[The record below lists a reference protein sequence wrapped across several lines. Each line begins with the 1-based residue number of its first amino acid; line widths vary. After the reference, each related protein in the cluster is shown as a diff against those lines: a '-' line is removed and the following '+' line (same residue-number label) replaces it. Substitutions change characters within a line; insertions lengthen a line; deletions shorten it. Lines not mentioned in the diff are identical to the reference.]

1 MTSLDDLIPEL
12 QALIDTEREEQLIPA
27 VVLAVSRGDETIEL
41 ASGVL
46 NLDTGVEA
54 TADSL
59 FQLGSITKP
68 YTATLVMQLVDE
80 GLVDLDAPVVRYV
93 PEFAVSDEAA
103 TQTITVRQLLCH
115 TGGFDGD
122 VFDDFGRGDD
132 AVARYVEALA
142 GRNQLFPPGA
152 LFSYCNAGYSVLG
165 RLVERVRDL
174 PSWHVALRRHLL
186 EPLGLTHTVSLPEEA
201 LLRRTAVGHMPDP
214 DAAEDDKTQHV
225 TKVWHL
231 PMSTAPVGATLSAS
245 ARDAVAFA
253 RMHMREGLAPDG
265 TRVLSAESVAEMVR
279 EQVTLPALDDR
290 PPNGWGLG
298 WRTFS
303 YAGPHKVFGHEG
315 DTIGQSAL
323 LRYVPDLDLA
333 FAVLTNGG
341 DPYKLLFEA
350 AALLLGRLADAEVPR
365 PPQPPQTPVEID
377 HRRFLGRYETVAG
390 FFEIGEAEDGGL
402 EVRTGNLGPLAEQFG
417 EDLRTRRLVGFSP
430 TVLIV
435 AEPEGGLYQR
445 FSFPEVDDE
454 GRASYLGAGVR
465 VALRA

>member
-12 QALIDTEREEQLIPA
+12 RKLIDTQREEHLIPA

-54 TADSL
+54 TTDSL
-59 FQLGSITKP
+59 FQIGSITKP

-80 GLVDLDAPVVRYV
+80 GLVDLDAPVHRYV
-93 PEFAVSDEAA
+93 PEFAVSDEEA

-115 TGGFDGD
+115 TAGFDGD

-142 GRNQLFPPGA
+142 SRNQLFPPGA
-152 LFSYCNAGYSVLG
+152 LFSYCNAGYAVLG

-186 EPLGLTHTVSLPEEA
+186 EPLGLTHTASLPEEA
-201 LLRRTAVGHMPDP
+201 ILLRTAVGHMPDP

-225 TKVWHL
+225 TKIWHL

-245 ARDAVAFA
+245 AHDVLAFA

-265 TRVLSAESVAEMVR
+265 ARVLSAESVAAMVD
-279 EQVTLPALDDR
+279 EQVTLPALADR
-290 PPNGWGLG
+290 TPHGWGLG
-298 WRTFS
+298 WRTFA
-303 YAGPHKVFGHEG
+303 YAGPHRVFGHEG

-323 LRYVPDLDLA
+323 LRFVPELDLS

-341 DPYKLLFEA
+341 DPHRLLFDVA
-350 AALLLGRLADAEVPR
+350 SLLLGRLADAEVP
-365 PPQPPQTPVEID
+365 PPPTPPRSPVEID
-377 HRRFLGRYETVAG
+377 HRRFLGRFETVG
-390 FFEIGEAEDGGL
+390 NFYEIGETENGGL
-402 EVRTGNLGPLAEQFG
+402 EVRSGALGPLAEQFG
-417 EDLRTRRLVGFSP
+417 EELRTRRLVAFSP
-430 TVLIV
+430 TVLIT
-435 AEPEGGLYQR
+435 AEPEGGLHRPFY
-445 FSFPEVDDE
+445 FPEVDDA
-454 GRASYLGAGVR
+454 GRATYLGAGVR